1 MERDVLEMN
10 SLQNNFVAHPLA
22 ILCVTPEIWIYLDVS
37 YKSADFEGELIHQV
51 GRLVCYLILR
61 HPNFFLLKNQCTS
74 NYCVKNSFLE

>member
-22 ILCVTPEIWIYLDVS
+22 ILCVTPEIWIYLDFS

-51 GRLVCYLILR
+51 GRLVC
-61 HPNFFLLKNQCTS
+61 
-74 NYCVKNSFLE
+74 